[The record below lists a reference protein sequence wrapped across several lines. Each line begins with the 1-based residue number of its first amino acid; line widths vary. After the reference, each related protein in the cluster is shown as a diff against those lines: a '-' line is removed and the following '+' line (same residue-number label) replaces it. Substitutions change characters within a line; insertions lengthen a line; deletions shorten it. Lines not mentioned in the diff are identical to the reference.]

1 MQHAPQKP
9 FLRRIKIC
17 FIQLEK
23 QRRCWA
29 LPPLP
34 CAITTRRGCCRLS
47 SDSTIGERLEI
58 LAAQRESV
66 KTQISELERH
76 LKMIDYKVWYYET
89 AQKAGTTT
97 VMDNYPEEEIPEQFR
112 EFRAKKYSN

>member
-1 MQHAPQKP
+1 M
-9 FLRRIKIC
+9 
-17 FIQLEK
+17 EK

-66 KTQISELERH
+66 KNQISELERH

-97 VMDNYPEEEIPEQFR
+97 AMDNYPEEEIPEQFR